1 MTVGVAAGGV
11 SLAPQPASK
20 AMAES
25 IASSRIGIALGMIE
39 GVGECVDSRCRMI
52 MNDGSL
58 TQDVIQG
65 AA

>member
-1 MTVGVAAGGV
+1 MTVGVATGGV

-25 IASSRIGIALGMIE
+25 VASSRIGVALGMIE
-39 GVGECVDSRCRMI
+39 GVGKCINSQYRMI

-58 TQDVIQG
+58 TQDVIQS